1 MKTCVFLHILNR
13 QLFFML
19 IASDSLVFSTVIF
32 ICTPYILSKSSQSRV
47 ANENSYLQNTLDKIL
62 SKSRQVNELAYEF
75 RHQRRQIHKQQY
87 RQTHTQHHRYR
98 RDDRAEL
105 VPQLIVKPLF
115 KLGLLLLIVLRHLLL
130 SRPCKALVAVYKRS
144 KEAENAPH
152 KRRFP
157 VPRRIF
163 SAFYRPLL

>member
-1 MKTCVFLHILNR
+1 MNK
-13 QLFFML
+13 
-19 IASDSLVFSTVIF
+19 
-32 ICTPYILSKSSQSRV
+32 
-47 ANENSYLQNTLDKIL
+47 
-62 SKSRQVNELAYEF
+62 LAYEF
-75 RHQRRQIHKQQY
+75 RHHRRQIHKQQY

-98 RDDRAEL
+98 RDDRTEL
-105 VPQLIVKPLF
+105 VPKLIVQPLF

-163 SAFYRPLL
+163 SAFYRPLLQVYGAVRQAASHSRLVDATHHNALDNSLSTDL